1 MIERLHRGELPAK
14 HHIVFRSAD
23 GQLRHEE
30 CLTRVGFDGPYTLA
44 YHVNRPQS
52 QRIAPATHGW
62 GLPVAVPPQPLAR
75 RHYRTGGL
83 DAVGGPP
90 IDARQPL
97 LFNRDVVISI
107 LHPTEEDP
115 VYFVNGD
122 ADELFFVFEGGGLLR
137 TMLGDVPFGKDDYVG
152 IPKGIPYRF
161 VPDPGMKQFWL
172 AIEGHDLHLPSQWR
186 TATGQLRMDA
196 PFCHRDFRA
205 PAFSGPLDEGI
216 RDVVVKRNGA
226 FHGFIADANPFD
238 VVGWDGSVYP
248 FVFPI
253 LNFQPRAGLVHLPP
267 DWHGN
272 FAIRGGLI
280 CSFVPRVVD
289 FHPQAIPCPYPH
301 SAVDCDEFLF
311 YARGNFTSRRGV
323 GPGSVSFHPAGV
335 PHGPHPGAYEGSIGA
350 RTTDELAVMIDTFQP
365 LSPTAAAL
373 GVEDPGYHDS
383 FRA

>member
-1 MIERLHRGELPAK
+1 
-14 HHIVFRSAD
+14 
-23 GQLRHEE
+23 
-30 CLTRVGFDGPYTLA
+30 
-44 YHVNRPQS
+44 
-52 QRIAPATHGW
+52 
-62 GLPVAVPPQPLAR
+62 
-75 RHYRTGGL
+75 
-83 DAVGGPP
+83 
-90 IDARQPL
+90 
-97 LFNRDVVISI
+97 VISI
-107 LHPTEEDP
+107 VHPTEEDP

-137 TMLGDVPFGKDDYVG
+137 TMLGDVPFAKDDYVG

-161 VPDPGMKQFWL
+161 VPDAGMKQFWL

-365 LSPTAAAL
+365 LSPAAAAL